1 MKIGGKTK
9 IVCLFGDPV
18 EHTLSPLI
26 HNLAFESLGIDACYV
41 AFRVTSDDLEIAIHA
56 IKALNMMGANITI
69 PHKQRVIEFLDSV
82 DEEAQFIGAVNT
94 ITNIDGHLKGYNTD
108 GRGFMKSLAEKEI
121 EVSGKDI
128 VIIGAGGAARAIGYY
143 LAKSSASLSFYDIDK
158 QKCEMLVQDLK
169 DINTEVVALSSI
181 DEIGSVDILIN
192 ATPLGLKDTDPLP
205 INPEIITSEM
215 VVCDLVYKTT
225 PFLREAM
232 TRGAVTIDGS
242 GMLLWQ
248 GILAFEL
255 WTGEKPPVEDMRKVL
270 LENIM

>member
-9 IVCLFGDPV
+9 IVCLLGDPV

-26 HNLAFESLGIDACYV
+26 HNFAFEALGIDACYV
-41 AFRVTSDDLEIAIHA
+41 AFRVRSDDLETAIHA
-56 IKALNMMGANITI
+56 IKALNIMGANITV

-94 ITNIDGHLKGYNTD
+94 ITNINGHLKGYNTD
-108 GRGFMKSLAEKEI
+108 GRGFIKSLDEEKI
-121 EVSGKDI
+121 ETSGKDI

-143 LAKSSASLSFYDIDK
+143 LAKNATSLSFYDIDQ

-169 DINTEVVALSSI
+169 NINAKVMALSSI
-181 DEIGSVDILIN
+181 DEINSPYILIN
-192 ATPLGLKDTDPLP
+192 ATPLGLKNNDPLP
-205 INPEIITSEM
+205 VNPDIITSEM

-225 PFLREAM
+225 PLLKEA
-232 TRGAVTIDGS
+232 TARGARTIDGS

-248 GILAFEL
+248 GVLAFEL
-255 WTGEKPPVEDMRKVL
+255 WTGKHPPIEDMKKIL
-270 LENIM
+270 LENIG